1 MTVRR
6 TREFPTVATK
16 LINIEIEAVVNERTV
31 GGVTL
36 VHGYSPM
43 SDITAA
49 NSFNNNSFRRDTV
62 AFELLYCRDFLECHK
77 TFYDP

>member
-6 TREFPTVATK
+6 TRKFPTVATK
-16 LINIEIEAVVNERTV
+16 LMSMEIEAVVNERTV

-36 VHGYSPM
+36 VHGYSPI

-49 NSFNNNSFRRDTV
+49 NSFNNNSFRLGTET
-62 AFELLYCRDFLECHK
+62 FETLVL
-77 TFYDP
+77 P